1 MEKSKEI
8 KYDILTNYL
17 MALIEDKGYI
27 NTEDIKLILKV
38 LNDPKQGCEIID
50 K

>member
-1 MEKSKEI
+1 MEKEI
-8 KYDILTNYL
+8 KYDILTKYL
-17 MALIEDKGYI
+17 MALMEDKGYI

-38 LNDPKQGCEIID
+38 LNETKEGCEIID